1 MLANLRLRA
10 LKFKFEILEVLI
22 YLSNLQGLS
31 WKINDFLID
40 PFGRITI
47 LLGIKKNNKR
57 LNLIF
62 SCQIVIDFN

>member
-10 LKFKFEILEVLI
+10 LKFKFEILEVFI
-22 YLSNLQGLS
+22 YLSNLLGLS
-31 WKINDFLID
+31 WKINDFLIN

-47 LLGIKKNNKR
+47 LLGIKKYNER

>member
-10 LKFKFEILEVLI
+10 LKFKFEILEI
-22 YLSNLQGLS
+22 FIDLSNLLGLS
-31 WKINDFLID
+31 WKINHFLID
-40 PFGRITI
+40 PFGWIRI
-47 LLGIKKNNKR
+47 LLSVKKYNKR